1 MRELTKK
8 EKKLCIALLDKDK
21 QEQHQLRVGDVLYG
35 LYGFECIEKDSLGAK
50 YPDSPF
56 KIRLTCLSA
65 KRQEIVDDLN
75 EAISL
80 LLMLKNKDMI
90 SFVDSKSDKCFGDN
104 TPKMYGLHEP
114 EHSDAAVIDLFD
126 VNTWQLLNSY
136 YYVSNSFKD
145 YCKDYKT
152 IEQRRH
158 EKEVKLMK
166 CTNKIALVTALLA
179 FITLII
185 TIMCSC
191 GQSQPKQTIENTQAK
206 TLINIPE
213 DIHKKSPK
221 KLMADSVVS
230 LSFQGF
236 TLGKPLSGALK
247 KAKENNRVWNV
258 KREGN
263 ETKGETSVMLLAPHG
278 SLTVSFTINTYHD
291 TIYRIVYK
299 STSDK
304 AFGNIADLYKE
315 KYGSNCKCHFE
326 SPDAT
331 YNPNNNKFYNWSFS
345 NQRIEVSELDFVMTI
360 RDYMMKDKEYLKLC
374 IDNRDHSVYVHYTDF
389 TYQHKAHIVDS
400 IRQVNEII
408 IKERKQHIQD
418 SINKIKAEKRNKVSI
433 EQI

>member
-1 MRELTKK
+1 MRELTEK
-8 EKKLCIALLDKDK
+8 EKILCKTLIEKDK
-21 QEQHQLRVGDVLYG
+21 QEHHQVRLGDVLFE
-35 LYGFECIEKDSLGAK
+35 LYDFECIEKESLGEEYK
-50 YPDSPF
+50 DYPF
-56 KIRLTCLSA
+56 KIILSCLSE
-65 KRQEIVDDLN
+65 KREVIVEDLN
-75 EAISL
+75 EAIAL
-80 LLMLKNKDMI
+80 LLMLKEKGMI
-90 SFVDSKSDKCFGDN
+90 SFIDSKFNECFGDN
-104 TPKMYGLHEP
+104 TPKMYGLNEP
-114 EHSDAAVIDLFD
+114 EHSAAAMVDYFDA
-126 VNTWQLLNSY
+126 NTWQLLNSY
-136 YYVSNSFKD
+136 YYISNSFKD
-145 YCKDYKT
+145 YCKDFKT
-152 IEQRRH
+152 VEQRRH

-191 GQSQPKQTIENTQAK
+191 GQSQPKQTIENTQAN

-360 RDYMMKDKEYLKLC
+360 RDYMMKDKEYLKTC

-418 SINKIKAEKRNKVSI
+418 SINKINAEKRNKVAI